1 MAQIAEKVASLVKE
15 AVENEGVSLWDVR
28 FLKEGAEY
36 YLRIF
41 IDKPGGVSIDDCTKV
56 SRAIDP
62 IIDKADPTDKSYYLE
77 VCSAGL
83 TRELTRDEHFDFC
96 LGEEI
101 EIKLYKAMNGS
112 KTRKGI
118 LSETDKNYVTLIIDG
133 KSEKFYKKDISKA
146 IYEFA

>member
-62 IIDKADPTDKSYYLE
+62 IIDKADPIDKSYYLE

-96 LGEEI
+96 PGKEI

>member
-62 IIDKADPTDKSYYLE
+62 IIDKADPIDKSYYLE

-83 TRELTRDEHFDFC
+83 TRELTRDEHFDFY
-96 LGEEI
+96 LGKEI
-101 EIKLYKAMNGS
+101 EIKLYKALNGS
-112 KTRKGI
+112 KTRKGV
-118 LSETDKNYVTLIIDG
+118 LSETDKNYVTLMIDG
-133 KSEKFYKKDISKA
+133 KSEKFDKKDISKA